1 MKRFLSIKDDLLAYP
16 LSMQL
21 KIFFKILLLMDKG
34 PLEQHLGAF
43 WTARGKMKQE
53 SNTTQAEILPSMEIL
68 GMIQD
73 VYILPFQSCK

>member
-1 MKRFLSIKDDLLAYP
+1 
-16 LSMQL
+16 
-21 KIFFKILLLMDKG
+21 MDKG